1 MSATFAKKAVFNSP
15 ALSAALVYYQ
25 PGVVQPAHAHD
36 YHQLSFVL
44 CGELLEQGAGARQ
57 SREVLLPSVGVKPAG
72 FVHANTYGRR
82 GTLLFALSI
91 HAAQLEGVDLARWS
105 WQVTAQTAWR
115 AQLQRT
121 VRVLVQGRSG
131 DVEGGISDLLAL
143 GTMPDA
149 SPAPARRRPDRL
161 TRVCSALRDDETLS
175 LQAIAADCG
184 VHPVYLS
191 RMFRQHM
198 GCTPSV
204 YRASCRLARGLQGLI
219 DKRLSAVEAA
229 ALAGFADQSHF
240 TREARRLSGLTPGQ
254 LQHLLTRAG

>member
-1 MSATFAKKAVFNSP
+1 MPSSFLKRPVFASP
-15 ALSAALVYYQ
+15 AISAALVYYQ
-25 PGVVQPAHAHD
+25 PDVVQPAHAHD

-57 SREVLLPSVGVKPAG
+57 AREVLLPSVGIKPAG

-91 HAAQLEGVDLARWS
+91 YAPHLDGVDLARWS

-115 AQLQRT
+115 AQLQGT
-121 VRVLVQGRSG
+121 VRVLVQGRSA
-131 DVEGGISDLLAL
+131 DVAGGIHDLLAL
-143 GTMPDA
+143 GTPVETVA
-149 SPAPARRRPDRL
+149 ATSRRQPAWL
-161 TRVCSALRDDETLS
+161 TRACGALRDDESLS

-184 VHPVYLS
+184 VHPVSLS
-191 RMFRQHM
+191 RVFRQHM

-219 DKRLSAVEAA
+219 DGRLSAVEAA

-240 TREARRLSGLTPGQ
+240 TREARRLTGLTPGQ